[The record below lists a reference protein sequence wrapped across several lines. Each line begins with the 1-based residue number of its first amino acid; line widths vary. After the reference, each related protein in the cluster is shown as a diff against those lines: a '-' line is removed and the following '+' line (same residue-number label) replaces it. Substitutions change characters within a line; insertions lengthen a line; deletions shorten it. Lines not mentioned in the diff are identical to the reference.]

1 MEKQEQILL
10 YNQHLLALIF
20 IILIVFSVN
29 FFFIHN
35 KINLMIEKTNEKI
48 NHLLKEN
55 AELRKENEE
64 ILRRLDTVD
73 EVFNEAE
80 KIKSYIQEKRAVVER
95 YYRARVIPEEEIT
108 EVSYGIIFASRLFNV
123 PASKITA
130 VAWVETQFDRYA
142 VGPCGEHGLIQV
154 MRPTFNYIKKSMN
167 LNIDFNDWRDT
178 LIAGTIYL
186 RDLEKKYRNYKNKEE
201 LVFAAYNAGP
211 SRAPN
216 VILQRASGY
225 VQRATRT
232 HNEIIKKL

>member
-1 MEKQEQILL
+1 MKKQEQILL
-10 YNQHLLALIF
+10 SNQHLLILIF
-20 IILIVFSVN
+20 IILTIFLVN

-35 KINLMIEKTNEKI
+35 MIEKTLE
-48 NHLLKEN
+48 EN

-64 ILRRLDTVD
+64 ILRRLDTVN
-73 EVFNEAE
+73 EIFNEAE
-80 KIKSYIQEKRAVVER
+80 KIKNYIQEKRVVVER
-95 YYRARVIPEEEIT
+95 DYRARIIPEEEIT
-108 EVSYGIIFASRLFNV
+108 EISYGIVFTSKLFNIST
-123 PASKITA
+123 SKITA

-154 MRPTFNYIKKSMN
+154 MKPTFNYIKKSMN
-167 LNIDFNDWRDT
+167 LNIDFNNWRDT

-186 RDLEKKYRNYKNKEE
+186 KDLEKKYFNYKNKEE

-225 VQRATRT
+225 VQRATKT